1 MNIILLDGVTQRHP
15 LFMSKNIPY
24 IEKPLYKSKM
34 PQKDYY
40 SKSFETSTFRGKY
53 NLPQNFIY
61 IDSLFLLNNLRI
73 NETMKIKIIEP
84 ISAGKM

>member
-1 MNIILLDGVTQRHP
+1 
-15 LFMSKNIPY
+15 MSKNIPY

-34 PQKDYY
+34 PQKIITLNL
-40 SKSFETSTFRGKY
+40 FETSTFRG
-53 NLPQNFIY
+53 NIT
-61 IDSLFLLNNLRI
+61 SLKTLFTSTHYFFLNNLRI

>member
-1 MNIILLDGVTQRHP
+1 
-15 LFMSKNIPY
+15 MSKNIPY

-40 SKSFETSTFRGKY
+40 SKSFETSHLEGNIT
-53 NLPQNFIY
+53 
-61 IDSLFLLNNLRI
+61 SLKTLFTSTHYFFLNNLRI